1 VAAVVSY
8 IRRAW
13 GNAASTVAAGDVRRL
28 REQLAQ
34 RTD

>member
-1 VAAVVSY
+1 MVTY
-8 IRRAW
+8 IRTAW
-13 GNAASTVAAGDVRRL
+13 GKAASTVAAGNVRRL